1 MSLEY
6 NWKEKI
12 RTDGRKTLLFPNVG
26 IQEGIGINPCRGF
39 KGKVDANYPD
49 IFIWH
54 KRKESN
60 V

>member
-12 RTDGRKTLLFPNVG
+12 QTDGRKTLPFPNLG
-26 IQEGIGINPCRGF
+26 IQEGIGINPHRGF
-39 KGKVDANYPD
+39 KEKVGANYPN
-49 IFIWH
+49 IFMRH
-54 KRKESN
+54 KRKESS